1 MSAVQSFM
9 LLCLE
14 FPRYGIYRSVFG
26 RWRCTETAVNWG
38 RYIRYFRYK
47 NIMWNIHQ
55 KDKECVILCA
65 HGIPLTYGII
75 PGYYSLSKVFG
86 SFEATHERSADLEK
100 LYQALLT
107 IAPTSVSSERAFS
120 IAGNF
125 LTRRR
130 ARIKDGTVDNLCFLQ
145 SYFANNSK
153 EKNSK

>member
-1 MSAVQSFM
+1 MNASRVKSKQREEKM
-9 LLCLE
+9 
-14 FPRYGIYRSVFG
+14 
-26 RWRCTETAVNWG
+26 
-38 RYIRYFRYK
+38 K
-47 NIMWNIHQ
+47 
-55 KDKECVILCA
+55 K
-65 HGIPLTYGII
+65 
-75 PGYYSLSKVFG
+75 LSKVFG

-107 IAPTSVSSERAFS
+107 IAPTSVSSERTFR
-120 IAGNF
+120 IAGN